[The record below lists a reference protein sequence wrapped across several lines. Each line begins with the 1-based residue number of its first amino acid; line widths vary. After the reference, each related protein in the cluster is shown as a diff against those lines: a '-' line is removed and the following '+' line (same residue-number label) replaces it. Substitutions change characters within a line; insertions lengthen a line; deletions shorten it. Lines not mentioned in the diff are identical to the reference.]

1 MDASVPQ
8 SPAPNSHTVVQQLPT
23 PDMQLYTSSIGRK
36 VIMAATGLFLM
47 AFVGV
52 HLALN
57 ATILLDDGGGLF
69 DRTADLFR
77 QNWGLHLL
85 EILVLGG
92 FLIHIW
98 QGVTLTLDNRSKRS
112 TPYAVNAGVSIE
124 PARSMGW
131 LGAVILAFLVLHLYQ
146 FWLPNILGTRSEN
159 LSQLMRSTMSQWWVV
174 VIYILGCLAVAAH
187 LLHGWRS
194 ATITLGLTDRSR
206 QRLSAIGISAA
217 IGLPLG
223 LATIAI
229 ALFLQS
235 RG

>member
-1 MDASVPQ
+1 MRREPPRDFSRNSQLLTPNMQ
-8 SPAPNSHTVVQQLPT
+8 SNF
-23 PDMQLYTSSIGRK
+23 YTSSIGRK

-57 ATILLDDGGGLF
+57 ATILLDDGGVLF

-85 EILVLGG
+85 EVSVLAG
-92 FLIHIW
+92 FSVHIG
-98 QGVTLTLDNRSKRS
+98 QGVALTVANRSKRS

-124 PARSMGW
+124 PARVMGW

-146 FWLPNILGTRSEN
+146 FWLPNLLGTRSEN

-174 VIYILGCLAVAAH
+174 CIYILGCLAVAAH
-187 LLHGWRS
+187 LWHGWRS

-206 QRLSAIGISAA
+206 QLLSAIGISAA

-229 ALFLQS
+229 VIFLQA
-235 RG
+235 

>member
-1 MDASVPQ
+1 MQ
-8 SPAPNSHTVVQQLPT
+8 SNF
-23 PDMQLYTSSIGRK
+23 YTSSIGRK

-47 AFVGV
+47 AFLGV

-57 ATILLDDGGGLF
+57 ATILLDDGGLLF

-85 EILVLGG
+85 EVLVLGG

-98 QGVTLTLDNRSKRS
+98 QGIALALDNRSKRS
-112 TPYAVNAGVSIE
+112 TPYAVSSGLAIE
-124 PARSMGW
+124 PARVMGW
-131 LGAVILAFLVLHLYQ
+131 LGALILAFLVLHLYQ
-146 FWLPNILGTRSEN
+146 FWLPNLLGTRSEN
-159 LSQLMRSTMSQWWVV
+159 LSQLMRSTMSQWWVLA
-174 VIYILGCLAVAAH
+174 IYLLGCLAVAAH
-187 LLHGWRS
+187 LWHGWRS

-206 QRLSAIGISAA
+206 QLLSAIGISAA

-229 ALFLQS
+229 VIFLQA
-235 RG
+235 